1 MFWDGFQWVVRG
13 TTVNI
18 QTFDLNTKPGRK
30 VQIAN
35 IPLHLNISIKD
46 LKEFIYNE
54 LVSQNYIDKNE
65 KNIIKGVD
73 LDYNHNAG
81 VFVMESIDYAKRITL
96 LDGIKS
102 SYLGV
107 KLVGYTLRIS
117 TYNEVPKTDKSSSS
131 TASNSTIGGS
141 LALANTAHLSAKS
154 AAIAFAAIQSLSKND
169 QQQINLNNNTIGSNS
184 AHCIIIFIYSNE
196 LKSYKSNECM

>member
-35 IPLHLNISIKD
+35 IPLHLNLSIKD
-46 LKEFIYNE
+46 LKEFIFNE
-54 LVSQNYIDKNE
+54 LIKQNYIDKNE

-73 LDYNHNAG
+73 LDYIHNAG
-81 VFVMESIDYAKRITL
+81 VFVMETIDYAKRITL
-96 LDGIKS
+96 LDGNLS
-102 SYLGV
+102 TDLGV
-107 KLVGYTLRIS
+107 KLIGYTLRIS
-117 TYNEVPKTDKSSSS
+117 TYNEVPKSDKSNAS
-131 TASNSTIGGS
+131 TTSNSTMGGS

-169 QQQINLNNNTIGSNS
+169 QQQINLTNNTNGANA
-184 AHCIIIFIYSNE
+184 AHCI
-196 LKSYKSNECM
+196 

>member
-102 SYLGV
+102 NYLGV

-169 QQQINLNNNTIGSNS
+169 QQQINLNNNSIGSNS
-184 AHCIIIFIYSNE
+184 AHCIIILKYSNE